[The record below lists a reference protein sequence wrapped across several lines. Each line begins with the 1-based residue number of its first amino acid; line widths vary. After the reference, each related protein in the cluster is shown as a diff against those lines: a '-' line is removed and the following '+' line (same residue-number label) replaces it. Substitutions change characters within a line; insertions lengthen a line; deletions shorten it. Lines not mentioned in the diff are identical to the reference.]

1 MRDKNEE
8 KKPEKIKQRGPR
20 GEVGRSTAGDRLR
33 SEHRKAR
40 RVAGDQT
47 PLREHARAL
56 ARGGDP
62 DAQAWLR
69 AKGLA

>member
-1 MRDKNEE
+1 MSDKKEE
-8 KKPEKIKQRGPR
+8 KKPEKKRGPR